1 VTLFDDELIARSCE
15 LAAELE
21 RRARSLAGPGA
32 RRRQRRFRRL
42 LASPSGAKLVFAIAD
57 RVLRPV
63 DARTAAAELAMIAA
77 GPLEGFSA
85 TDRALLRVAG
95 VAGRLAPFPVVK
107 LVTARLRRETRGL
120 IYPAE
125 PRSLR
130 RHLSRL
136 RGRGNLNLLGE
147 AVLGWDEATRRAR
160 AVEALLRRDDVAC
173 VSVKVSSVSSG
184 LSLVDFDGSVERVC
198 GPLRQLFHAA
208 ASCQPPKLV
217 NLDMEEHGDLD
228 LTLEAFFRTL
238 GGKEGAGHTAG
249 IEALERVLS
258 FAAERHRAG
267 APPVRVRLVKGAN
280 LAMEQG
286 DAELRC
292 WPQASYL
299 TKAETDAS
307 YKAMLERLLE
317 AARSGT
323 VEVGVASHNLFDVGF
338 SLVLAEDLGVKVE
351 IEMLAGMADEQAAAI
366 AERTGG
372 VLLYVPVAAKKD
384 FRNALAYLSRRLDEN
399 TSPEGFLRYSLDLEP
414 GSAVWEEQASRFA
427 TAVRAR
433 HEVRT
438 RPYQEQ
444 DRQAQ
449 SPANGRTEAGTPAGV
464 GARAFRPDGAR
475 FSNEPDTDLTVPSNR
490 EWARA
495 LLDRPRPE
503 APAPVSM
510 EDVEQAVSAARE
522 AVKDWEQ
529 AGPAERA
536 KLLTAAAEV
545 MAAGPARADAIA
557 VMASEAGK
565 TFEEADPEVSE
576 AVDFARWY
584 AEGTGSLSSLFAEL
598 DCEVASSPL
607 GVVVVSPP
615 WNFPFSIPAG
625 GVLAALAAG
634 NTVILKPARPA
645 MATGAVLVEQ
655 LHAAGFGE
663 HVLQLV
669 APTDRAPGQ
678 RLVTHPDVNAVVL
691 TGSWETASNFAR
703 WAPSR
708 RILAETSG
716 KGSIIVGSTADV
728 DQAVR
733 DVVHSAFS
741 HAGQKCSAGSLAIVL
756 APLYDRSPF
765 LRQLAD
771 AVRSLRVGGT
781 TDPATEMG
789 PLVGPFTPD
798 LERALTRL
806 EDGESWLVKPACI
819 DPERKLWSPGVRI
832 GVRPGSWAHMT
843 EWFGPVLGVMRAETF
858 EEALAWQN
866 AVAYGLTAGLS
877 SLDPEEHR
885 RWAAECQ
892 AGNLYINRAITGAI
906 VGRQP
911 FGGWKRSILGPTAKA
926 GGPNYLI
933 ALRRW
938 HDAENMSVAW
948 SVASYRHWW
957 EAHFSRVTEMAGLA
971 CESNELSYEPFAPG
985 VVLRAGGDVTDD
997 ELTKAVFLAELT
1009 GTPLRISV
1017 PEQRPALPALAGGLA
1032 KAPVPVTVE
1041 SADSL
1046 AASLAAVGAGRGAGA
1061 ARLRVLGEAEQQVV
1075 AAAAEAGVSVFDEP
1089 ICSCGRIELV
1099 RWLREKVVARSLHR
1113 YGNIVYSRW

>member
-1 VTLFDDELIARSCE
+1 
-15 LAAELE
+15 
-21 RRARSLAGPGA
+21 
-32 RRRQRRFRRL
+32 
-42 LASPSGAKLVFAIAD
+42 
-57 RVLRPV
+57 
-63 DARTAAAELAMIAA
+63 MITT

-85 TDRALLRVAG
+85 TDRALLRAAG
-95 VAGRLAPFPVVK
+95 LAGRLAPFPVVK

-125 PRSLR
+125 SRSLG

-147 AVLGWDEATRRAR
+147 AVLGWDEAARRAR

-198 GPLRQLFHAA
+198 APLRQLFQAA

-238 GGKEGAGHTAG
+238 AGEEGAGHTAG
-249 IEALERVLS
+249 IALQAYLPGSHEALERVLS
-258 FAAERHRAG
+258 FAAERHQAG

-292 WPQASYL
+292 WPQAPYL

-351 IEMLAGMADEQAAAI
+351 IEMLAGMAHEQAAAI

-414 GSAVWEEQASRFA
+414 GGAVWEEQASRFA

-433 HEVRT
+433 HDVRT

-444 DRQAQ
+444 DREAPL
-449 SPANGRTEAGTPAGV
+449 PANRRMEAGAPAGV
-464 GARAFRPDGAR
+464 GARAPRPDRAR
-475 FSNEPDTDLTVPSNR
+475 FANEPDTDLTVTSNR

-503 APAPVSM
+503 APALVSV
-510 EDVEQAVSAARE
+510 EDVEQAVSAARQT
-522 AVKDWEQ
+522 VKDWEQ

-536 KLLTAAAEV
+536 KLLMAAADV
-545 MAAGPARADAIA
+545 MAAGPGRADAIA

-584 AEGTGSLSSLFAEL
+584 ADGTGSLSSLLAEL
-598 DCEVASSPL
+598 DCEVDSSPL

-625 GVLAALAAG
+625 GTLAALAAG

-645 MATGAVLVEQ
+645 TATGAVLVQQ

-678 RLVTHPDVNAVVL
+678 RLVTHPDVDAVVL

-703 WAPSR
+703 WAPNR

-728 DQAVR
+728 DQTVR
-733 DVVHSAFS
+733 NVVHSAFS

-756 APLYDRSPF
+756 APVYDRSPF

-771 AVRSLRVGGT
+771 AVRSLRVGVT
-781 TDPATEMG
+781 TNPATEMG

-798 LERALTRL
+798 LERALTQL

-885 RWAAECQ
+885 RWAAACQ

-911 FGGWKRSILGPTAKA
+911 FGGWKRSVLGPTAKA

-938 HDAENMSVAW
+938 HDAENMSVAR

-971 CESNELSYEPFAPG
+971 CESNELSYAPFTPG
-985 VVLRAGGDVTDD
+985 VVLRAGGDVADD
-997 ELTKAVFLAELT
+997 ELTKAVFLADLT

-1046 AASLAAVGAGRGAGA
+1046 AASLAAVGAGRGTRA
-1061 ARLRVLGEAEQQVV
+1061 ARLRLLGEAEQEVL

-1099 RWLREKVVARSLHR
+1099 RWLREKVVTRSLHR